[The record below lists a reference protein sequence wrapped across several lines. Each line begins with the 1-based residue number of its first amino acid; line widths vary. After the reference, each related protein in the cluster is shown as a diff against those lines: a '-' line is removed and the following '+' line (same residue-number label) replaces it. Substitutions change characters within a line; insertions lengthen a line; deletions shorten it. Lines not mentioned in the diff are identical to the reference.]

1 MYPSSLTFNI
11 LPPGLVSLGQAR
23 SYWAGLAHFF
33 EFKSNDQPCCWPYW
47 NDLSILYIQH
57 LSEVERALDPFRHFL
72 IQAVQWA
79 RNLRDRVE
87 KKVAAVLAQVES
99 GGHSA
104 QHQNQQQKLQIRP
117 LWPSQPLRR
126 PPRPLQP
133 PTTSSPQLRICP
145 PPDASGPSVASGPL
159 APPNPSPGP
168 PPLKPGRAHRI
179 LRERCPACF
188 NLNEWGQPLAN
199 EGGDVQLGGDACFSY
214 RRLRKHKVDALAQK
228 INNTRKRP
236 ANKAKPFMPQEKRK
250 ANLKRYDASGVFVM
264 TCHHGQVIF
273 LCNVDTPGE
282 QQQYIITMLEEVF
295 SMLPPHATV
304 LQAYDVGCVTDHSL
318 NLSNRCA
325 SGFKTVFPATICEWI
340 SFVINGMHAYGDHW
354 ACQLVYSPRFRPG
367 MGLADHEGV
376 KRFWLRIR
384 NLIPLTRGQWH
395 IWMIDQYAA
404 FMHRAAMKTLQEC
417 RVPERE
423 LHAEWAAQKEAQ
435 TSIHA
440 HKSLLLILVR
450 VPQQL
455 CVDAPAHLRHELEKV
470 LSLQTQIDTV
480 EKTIDDTKKTLQG
493 SGASVHL
500 LALLRGLEQTH
511 KRLGREAEELYASLK
526 IQKTFPGLRDLPL
539 EFAQTL
545 HVMRDLKIN
554 IRKCAIGS
562 FFEWE
567 SLDCAVSGRQGPLG
581 TKLHQSTHKAIS
593 KRQPSLLKA
602 IKKFNMCCAT
612 LE

>member
-1 MYPSSLTFNI
+1 MDDRPIRSLHVQ
-11 LPPGLVSLGQAR
+11 GR
-23 SYWAGLAHFF
+23 S
-33 EFKSNDQPCCWPYW
+33 
-47 NDLSILYIQH
+47 
-57 LSEVERALDPFRHFL
+57 RH
-72 IQAVQWA
+72 
-79 RNLRDRVE
+79 R
-87 KKVAAVLAQVES
+87 
-99 GGHSA
+99 
-104 QHQNQQQKLQIRP
+104 QQRKNMT
-117 LWPSQPLRR
+117 
-126 PPRPLQP
+126 PR
-133 PTTSSPQLRICP
+133 
-145 PPDASGPSVASGPL
+145 
-159 APPNPSPGP
+159 
-168 PPLKPGRAHRI
+168 
-179 LRERCPACF
+179 
-188 NLNEWGQPLAN
+188 
-199 EGGDVQLGGDACFSY
+199 
-214 RRLRKHKVDALAQK
+214 
-228 INNTRKRP
+228 
-236 ANKAKPFMPQEKRK
+236 
-250 ANLKRYDASGVFVM
+250 
-264 TCHHGQVIF
+264 
-273 LCNVDTPGE
+273 
-282 QQQYIITMLEEVF
+282 
-295 SMLPPHATV
+295 
-304 LQAYDVGCVTDHSL
+304 
-318 NLSNRCA
+318 
-325 SGFKTVFPATICEWI
+325 
-340 SFVINGMHAYGDHW
+340 
-354 ACQLVYSPRFRPG
+354 
-367 MGLADHEGV
+367 
-376 KRFWLRIR
+376 
-384 NLIPLTRGQWH
+384 
-395 IWMIDQYAA
+395 
-404 FMHRAAMKTLQEC
+404 HRAAMKTLQEC

-435 TSIHA
+435 TSIRA

-526 IQKTFPGLRDLPL
+526 IQKTFPELRDLPL

-612 LE
+612 LERLRPPQCTIPIPSPLSTQLNGLRNDPSLHEDIWITPSEGPIPRWLNDEDVRDGIQSLHVANRCADKTILGLLKQ